1 MASKI
6 KQIVEILFSHLN
18 SIPKDKALHALYGLI
33 IYSFIALYNPMIAI
47 LTVVLIS
54 VAKEIYDFQHKDI
67 HTADWYDALAT
78 SAIPLVLYVVGL
90 MI

>member
-1 MASKI
+1 MKELIEKI
-6 KQIVEILFSHLN
+6 N
-18 SIPKDKALHALYGLI
+18 SMLIIPHDKALHAFYGLLVYNI
-33 IYSFIALYNPMIAI
+33 VSLYNPTIAI